1 MNRRRTIYG
10 GLLGL
15 FIVVNWFFPLFHI
28 RPLGA
33 DRQSG
38 VDFQSANESKGNSGP
53 HNLQAYA
60 TTATAAIALWQAF
73 DADAA
78 KAKKELGKQA
88 GLGGAF
94 FFCVR
99 GKGTVESVEKDRV
112 LLEVEGSPRR
122 VCLELGVL
130 VDNTVREAVGVK
142 ASEFNNSQDFN
153 AVASDLN
160 RQVEENVI
168 APNRELLKEGVQVDF
183 VGCCKIGGK
192 SDLDPLCLIPIQLI
206 VSP

>member
-1 MNRRRTIYG
+1 MI
-10 GLLGL
+10 GLC
-15 FIVVNWFFPLFHI
+15 WFFPLFHI
-28 RPLGA
+28 RPLGGDTQGGVSFQLA
-33 DRQSG
+33 NKTPASG
-38 VDFQSANESKGNSGP
+38 EPRK
-53 HNLQAYA
+53 LEAYA
-60 TTATAAIALWQAF
+60 TTATEVLALWQAF
-73 DADAA
+73 YTDAA

-99 GKGTVESVEKDRV
+99 GKGTVESVEHDRV

-122 VCLELGVL
+122 VCLELGVV

-142 ASEFNNSQDFN
+142 ASDFNNSQDFN
-153 AVASDLN
+153 ALSLDLN

-168 APNRELLKEGVQVDF
+168 APNRELLKVGIQVDF

-192 SDLDPLCLIPIQLI
+192 SDLDPLCLIPIQLS

>member
-1 MNRRRTIYG
+1 MNRRRIFYG

-15 FIVVNWFFPLFHI
+15 IIGSSWFFPLFHI
-28 RPLGA
+28 RPLGG
-33 DRQSG
+33 DTKGG
-38 VDFQSANESKGNSGP
+38 VGVRSANEVNGNSEP
-53 HNLQAYA
+53 RKLEAYA
-60 TTATAAIALWQAF
+60 TGATAVVTLWQAF

-78 KAKKELGKQA
+78 KAKSEFGKQA

-99 GKGTVESVEKDRV
+99 GKGTVESIEHDRV
-112 LLEVEGSPRR
+112 LLKVEGSPRR
-122 VCLELGVL
+122 VCLEFGVV
-130 VDNTVREAVGVK
+130 VDSTVREAVGVK

-153 AVASDLN
+153 AVSSDLN

-168 APNRELLKEGVQVDF
+168 SPNRKLLKDGIQVDF

>member
-1 MNRRRTIYG
+1 MNRRRTIYC
-10 GLLGL
+10 GLIGL
-15 FIVVNWFFPLFHI
+15 TIGLSWFFPLFHI

-33 DRQSG
+33 DTQGG
-38 VDFQSANESKGNSGP
+38 VSFQLANNTPAAGKPRKLE
-53 HNLQAYA
+53 AYA
-60 TTATAAIALWQAF
+60 TTATEVLAIWQAF

-78 KAKKELGKQA
+78 KAKKEFGKQA

-122 VCLELGVL
+122 VCLEFGVL

-168 APNRELLKEGVQVDF
+168 APNRELLKEGVQIEF
-183 VGCCKIGGK
+183 VGCCKIAGK
-192 SDLDPLCLIPIQLI
+192 SALDPLCLIPIQLK
-206 VSP
+206 VTP